1 MRKLFIIIFMLPLF
15 AVSQNDLGE
24 AGDIDRI
31 ALDVVIPEQVSKIP
45 EFARSLLESKLIEA
59 VTEYGMG
66 GKGVSPRFCV
76 TAKMEILSKDLV
88 PSTPTMQTYTFQV
101 FLYLVDYVD
110 KNILSTTSFTTKGA
124 GTNENKAY
132 TNALRPINL
141 KNANVER
148 FLANGKRK
156 IIEYYNSRCDFV
168 IARAKAQAAQ
178 NQFRDALTT
187 LAGVPEVSKECYMRT
202 LKEIGPIYQDFI
214 DHDCK
219 MMISSA
225 SYLWAAEPN
234 TNGAL
239 KAGSILCQIDPD
251 SWCYD
256 DAQSIIRQMAAKVQK
271 DEKRDWDFFV
281 KQFENEVK
289 LEALRIRAFRDVGVA
304 WGENQQPV
312 ITYQNLLWVFR

>member
-1 MRKLFIIIFMLPLF
+1 MKKLLLIVFLLPIL
-15 AVSQNDLGE
+15 ALAQNTLGE
-24 AGDIDRI
+24 ADDIDRI
-31 ALDVVIPEQVSKIP
+31 AIDVVIPEQVSKIP

-66 GKGVSPRFCV
+66 GKGASPRFCV
-76 TAKMEILSKDLV
+76 TAKMEILSKDVV

-124 GTNENKAY
+124 GANENRAY
-132 TNALRPINL
+132 TNALRPVNL
-141 KNANVER
+141 KNPNVER
-148 FLANGKRK
+148 FLENGKRK

-178 NQFRDALTT
+178 KQYRDALAT
-187 LAGVPEVSKECYMRT
+187 LSGVPEVSKDCYMRT
-202 LKEIGPIYQDFI
+202 LKEIGPIYQEFI
-214 DHDCK
+214 DHDCQ
-219 MMISSA
+219 MMISGA

-234 TNGAL
+234 SNGAL
-239 KAGSILCQIDPD
+239 KAGAVLSQIDPH
-251 SWCYD
+251 SRCYN
-256 DAQSIIRQMAAKVQK
+256 DAQGIIRQMAAKVQK

-289 LEALRIRAFRDVGVA
+289 LEALRIRAFRDIGVA
-304 WGENQQPV
+304 WGENQQP
-312 ITYQNLLWVFR
+312 IINQNLLWVFR

>member
-1 MRKLFIIIFMLPLF
+1 MKKLIIILLMLPLIGY
-15 AVSQNDLGE
+15 SQNDLGE

-31 ALDVVIPEQVSKIP
+31 ALDVIIPEQVSKIP

-76 TAKMEILSKDLV
+76 TAKMEVLSKDIA
-88 PSTPTMQTYTFQV
+88 PTTPTMQTYTFQV

-124 GTNENKAY
+124 GNNENRAY
-132 TNALRPINL
+132 INALRPINL
-141 KNANVER
+141 KNQNVEM
-148 FLANGKRK
+148 FLEKGKRK
-156 IIEYYNSRCDFV
+156 IIEYYNTRCDFV
-168 IARAKAQAAQ
+168 IARAKSQASQ
-178 NQFRDALTT
+178 NQFSEALAT
-187 LAGVPEVSKECYMRT
+187 LSGVPEVSKDCYMRA

-234 TNGAL
+234 SDGAL
-239 KAGSILCQIDPD
+239 KAGAILCRIDPD
-251 SWCYD
+251 SRCYD

-281 KQFENEVK
+281 KQFENDVK
-289 LEALRIRAFRDVGVA
+289 LEALRIRAFRDIGVA

>member
-1 MRKLFIIIFMLPLF
+1 MKKLLIIIFLLPLIGF
-15 AVSQNDLGE
+15 AQNDLGE

-31 ALDVVIPEQVSKIP
+31 ALDVIIPEQVSKIP

-76 TAKMEILSKDLV
+76 TAKMEVLSKDV
-88 PSTPTMQTYTFQV
+88 VSSAPTMQTYSFQV

-110 KNILSTTSFTTKGA
+110 KNILSSTSFTTKGA
-124 GTNENKAY
+124 GANENKAY

-141 KNANVER
+141 KNQNVKK
-148 FLANGKRK
+148 FLDDGKRK
-156 IIEYYNSRCDFV
+156 IIEYYNARCDFV
-168 IARAKAQAAQ
+168 IARAKSLATQ
-178 NQFRDALTT
+178 NQFREALST
-187 LAGVPEVSKECYMRT
+187 LSGVPEVSKDCYMRT
-202 LKEIGPIYQDFI
+202 LQEIGPIYQDFI

-219 MMISSA
+219 MMISAA

-234 TNGAL
+234 SAGAL

-251 SWCYD
+251 SRCYN
-256 DAQSIIRQMAAKVQK
+256 DAQGIIKQMAAKVQK

-289 LEALRIRAFRDVGVA
+289 LEALRIRAFRDIGVA

>member
-1 MRKLFIIIFMLPLF
+1 MKKLLLILFLMPFIGY
-15 AVSQNDLGE
+15 SQNDLGE
-24 AGDIDRI
+24 ASDIDRI
-31 ALDVVIPEQVSKIP
+31 ALDVIIPEQVSKIP

-76 TAKMEILSKDLV
+76 TAKMETLGKDLV
-88 PSTPTMQTYTFQV
+88 PSTPTMQTYSFQV

-124 GTNENKAY
+124 GTNENRAY

-141 KNANVER
+141 KNQNVKK
-148 FLANGKRK
+148 FLDDGKRK

-168 IARAKAQAAQ
+168 IARAKSLAVQ
-178 NQFRDALTT
+178 NQFREALTA
-187 LAGVPEVSKECYMRT
+187 LSGVPEVSKDCYMRA

-214 DHDCK
+214 DHDCQ
-219 MMISSA
+219 MMISA
-225 SYLWAAEPN
+225 ATYLWAAEPN
-234 TNGAL
+234 SNGAL
-239 KAGSILCQIDPD
+239 KAGAILCRIDPD
-251 SWCYD
+251 SRCYK
-256 DAQSIIRQMAAKVQK
+256 DAQGIIGQMAAKVLK

-289 LEALRIRAFRDVGVA
+289 LEALRIRAFRDIGVA

>member
-1 MRKLFIIIFMLPLF
+1 MKKILIIIFLLPLIGF
-15 AVSQNDLGE
+15 AQNDLGE

-31 ALDVVIPEQVSKIP
+31 ALDVIIPEQVSKIP

-76 TAKMEILSKDLV
+76 TAKMEVLSKDVV
-88 PSTPTMQTYTFQV
+88 PSTPTMQTYSFQV

-110 KNILSTTSFTTKGA
+110 KNILSSTSFTTKGA
-124 GTNENKAY
+124 GANENKAY

-141 KNANVER
+141 KNQNVKK
-148 FLANGKRK
+148 FLDDGKRK
-156 IIEYYNSRCDFV
+156 IIEYYNARCDFV
-168 IARAKAQAAQ
+168 IARAKSLATQ
-178 NQFRDALTT
+178 NQFREALST
-187 LAGVPEVSKECYMRT
+187 LSGVPEVSKDCYMRT
-202 LKEIGPIYQDFI
+202 LQEIGPIYQDFI

-219 MMISSA
+219 MMISAA

-234 TNGAL
+234 SNGAL

-251 SWCYD
+251 SRCYN
-256 DAQSIIRQMAAKVQK
+256 DAQGIIKQMAAKVQK

-289 LEALRIRAFRDVGVA
+289 LEALRIRAFRDIGVA